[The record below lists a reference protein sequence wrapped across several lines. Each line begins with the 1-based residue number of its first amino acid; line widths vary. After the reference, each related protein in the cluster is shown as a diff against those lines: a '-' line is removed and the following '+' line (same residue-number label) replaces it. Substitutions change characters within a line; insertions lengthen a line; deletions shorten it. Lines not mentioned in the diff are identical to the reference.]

1 MMIEYGC
8 LNAGMFLF
16 TSSVKVE
23 HGRVTSTKSHIDAL
37 VFKIALT
44 NNIFSLSSV
53 YTVILFFLR
62 FFPSA
67 TTFKSNLIPL
77 KSTFCLIVILSSTF
91 FR

>member
-23 HGRVTSTKSHIDAL
+23 HGRVTSTKSNIDAL

-67 TTFKSNLIPL
+67 TIQFNTFKIYILFDCYL
-77 KSTFCLIVILSSTF
+77 VIDFL
-91 FR
+91 

>member
-23 HGRVTSTKSHIDAL
+23 HGRVTSTKSNIDAL

-53 YTVILFFLR
+53 YTAVSYTHLR
-62 FFPSA
+62 A
-67 TTFKSNLIPL
+67 HET
-77 KSTFCLIVILSSTF
+77 
-91 FR
+91 

>member
-23 HGRVTSTKSHIDAL
+23 HGRVTSTKSNIDAL

-44 NNIFSLSSV
+44 NNIFH
-53 YTVILFFLR
+53 Y
-62 FFPSA
+62 
-67 TTFKSNLIPL
+67 PL
-77 KSTFCLIVILSSTF
+77 YIQ
-91 FR
+91 

>member
-23 HGRVTSTKSHIDAL
+23 HGRVTSTKSNIDAL

-44 NNIFSLSSV
+44 NNIFSLSS
-53 YTVILFFLR
+53 VILFFLR

>member
-1 MMIEYGC
+1 MIIKYGC

-23 HGRVTSTKSHIDAL
+23 HGKVTSTKSKTDAL
-37 VFKIALT
+37 VFRIALT

-62 FFPSA
+62 FP
-67 TTFKSNLIPL
+67 PL
-77 KSTFCLIVILSSTF
+77 LQQHLNPIEYL
-91 FR
+91 

>member
-23 HGRVTSTKSHIDAL
+23 HGRVTSTKSKTDAF

-62 FFPSA
+62 FSLLQQHLNP
-67 TTFKSNLIPL
+67 I
-77 KSTFCLIVILSSTF
+77 
-91 FR
+91 